1 MNSIPVLYV
10 GFILLQVSVYPGIM
24 TTRLNAMME
33 VIEMDDKNRLD
44 ALSSFLKTKRSQI
57 KPESIGIPAGTRR
70 RTPGLRREEVAHLAG
85 VSTTWYTWLEQG
97 RDIKVST
104 SVLDCISTAL
114 QLNHDERA
122 YLYDLALEVKSPII
136 DRKKDQPKLSPSLER
151 ILAELMYCPTI
162 ITDRHC
168 HIVGWN
174 NAAAH
179 VFLDFEQLPDDQ
191 RNLIR
196 LIFTRKELKTLAVNW
211 EHFVKGFLS
220 IFRAYYGHYVGDEW
234 YNLFI
239 KEMSDSHPEFQSL
252 WQESQ
257 VSRAP
262 EMMIEFRHAKAGK
275 MLFNLTSLQVQGDM
289 DLRCSIYTPAD
300 GTATEDK
307 LKRLMKKISIEG
319 S

>member
-1 MNSIPVLYV
+1 MFMMEGLEMNDK
-10 GFILLQVSVYPGIM
+10 
-24 TTRLNAMME
+24 TRLE
-33 VIEMDDKNRLD
+33 
-44 ALSSFLKTKRSQI
+44 ALSTFLKTKRSQI

-114 QLNHDERA
+114 QLNNDERE
-122 YLYDLALEVKSPII
+122 YLYDLALEVKSSII
-136 DRKKDQPKLSPSLER
+136 HRKKDQPKLSPSLER
-151 ILAELMYCPTI
+151 ILAELTYCPTI

-191 RNLIR
+191 RNLIH
-196 LIFTRKELKTLAVNW
+196 LLFTRKELKSLAVNW

-220 IFRAYYGHYVGDEW
+220 IFRAYYGHYLGDEW

-257 VSRAP
+257 VSKAP

-289 DLRCSIYTPAD
+289 DLRCSIYTPVE

-307 LKRLMKKISIEG
+307 LKTIYEKNLD
-319 S
+319 